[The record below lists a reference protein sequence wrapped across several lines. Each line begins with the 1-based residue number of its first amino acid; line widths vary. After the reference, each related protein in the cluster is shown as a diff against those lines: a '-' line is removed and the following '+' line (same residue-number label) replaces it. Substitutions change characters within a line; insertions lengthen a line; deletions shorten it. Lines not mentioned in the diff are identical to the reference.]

1 MGYNGSENFA
11 KGHRWGFFPS
21 IALGYNISEES
32 FFEPLRKVVTSMKLR
47 GSWGLVGN
55 DQIGGERFIYMPTIN
70 LSGMGFTTGI
80 DQNYGLSGPVYTRYE
95 NTNITW

>member
-1 MGYNGSENFA
+1 
-11 KGHRWGFFPS
+11 
-21 IALGYNISEES
+21 
-32 FFEPLRKVVTSMKLR
+32 MKLR

-70 LSGMGFTTGI
+70 LSGKGFTTGI

-95 NTNITW
+95 TIASLGRLEKRSIWVLTCNY